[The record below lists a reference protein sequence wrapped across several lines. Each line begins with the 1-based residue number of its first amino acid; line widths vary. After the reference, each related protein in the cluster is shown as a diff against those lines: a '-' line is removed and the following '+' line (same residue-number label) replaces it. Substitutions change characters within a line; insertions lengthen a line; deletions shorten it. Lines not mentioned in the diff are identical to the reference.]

1 MSGNHMA
8 ILAALTF
15 VAGCTGEGSIGLSPG
30 DVPGIRAMNPSVGEE
45 LDANRDGVFMNAS
58 QARTRLDSFP
68 GNGEFDLS
76 SEDLSNGQWPID
88 TITYKAFRNTSDR
101 AIYIRRALGRYALI
115 EARERGLG
123 TSLKGVRRVAHVS
136 SPSTSGEWWVR

>member
-1 MSGNHMA
+1 MSVNHMA

-68 GNGEFDLS
+68 
-76 SEDLSNGQWPID
+76 
-88 TITYKAFRNTSDR
+88 
-101 AIYIRRALGRYALI
+101 
-115 EARERGLG
+115 
-123 TSLKGVRRVAHVS
+123 
-136 SPSTSGEWWVR
+136 